1 MGGIRERDDGSNS
14 KHGIDNNGTITS
26 IILDELSSA
35 RVVDTQTYIA
45 EVQARM
51 WKALKRGMHFKALTN
66 SSEEFLKRH
75 VNSKVRLVVLYADIV
90 GSTRLSRTLPVERLA
105 VIIQAFTQEMSLLTL
120 NFNGLVLKYVGDAV
134 ISYFPAMNNLLLAC
148 DNAVNAAVAMF
159 EVLEQGINPILDEY
173 DYPTLAMKVSI
184 DAGEHSVI
192 QYGDKD
198 DIHRDIVGYGISM
211 AAKIHALAESNSIV
225 ISHSVYNCLHPVLQK
240 RFKMLD
246 LDPNVWNY
254 MDEDS
259 NEPYKVYMYK
269 INE

>member
-1 MGGIRERDDGSNS
+1 
-14 KHGIDNNGTITS
+14 
-26 IILDELSSA
+26 
-35 RVVDTQTYIA
+35 
-45 EVQARM
+45 M

-173 DYPTLAMKVSI
+173 DYPILAMKVSI

-198 DIHRDIVGYGISM
+198 NIHRDIVGYGISM